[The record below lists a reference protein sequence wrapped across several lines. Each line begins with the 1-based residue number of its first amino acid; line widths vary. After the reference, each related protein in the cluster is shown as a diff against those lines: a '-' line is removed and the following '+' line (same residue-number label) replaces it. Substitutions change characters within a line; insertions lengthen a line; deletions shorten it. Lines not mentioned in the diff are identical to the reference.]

1 MKGKGGIKVYGA
13 GEMPEGNADRRKCLP
28 VQGVRRHP
36 LPLFFSFIYLAG
48 PGLSFA
54 IWDLVP

>member
-1 MKGKGGIKVYGA
+1 MKGKGGVKLYGA

-28 VQGVRRHP
+28 AQGVRRHP
-36 LPLFFSFIYLAG
+36 PPFFSFIYWVV